1 MRRARNLHGRRGR
14 STALPNPR
22 VQAAIPGCSVFSRVA
37 ADYPSA
43 AQAPGIPV
51 ARAARQG
58 RGGTLVEFALV
69 APVVLLLFATTLEL
83 ALLFWVSLTMQ
94 HAVREGA
101 RLAVTGAGGG
111 MREALVMQRINEQ
124 SMGLYGLVHPVLH
137 VNGVQAPADGAIP
150 PAGAFGTGGSM
161 LLLRLDCSW
170 PVATPLLR
178 PLLGEAFQFS
188 VAASMR
194 NEAFE

>member
-1 MRRARNLHGRRGR
+1 MRRA
-14 STALPNPR
+14 ALAPAVRQTP
-22 VQAAIPGCSVFSRVA
+22 CS
-37 ADYPSA
+37 
-43 AQAPGIPV
+43 
-51 ARAARQG
+51 

-69 APVVLLLFATTLEL
+69 APVVLLLFFAILEL
-83 ALLFWVSLTMQ
+83 AILFWVSLTMQ

-101 RLAVTGAGGG
+101 RLAVTGAGGA
-111 MREALVMQRINEQ
+111 MRETLVMQRVAEQ
-124 SMGLYGLVHPVLH
+124 SMGLHVLVHPVLH
-137 VNGVQAPADGAIP
+137 VNGMAAPVDGTNP
-150 PAGAFGTGGSM
+150 PAGIFGAGGGM

-178 PLLGEAFQFS
+178 PMLGDAFRFS

>member
-1 MRRARNLHGRRGR
+1 MKRAVLWPAVR
-14 STALPNPR
+14 
-22 VQAAIPGCSVFSRVA
+22 QASCS
-37 ADYPSA
+37 
-43 AQAPGIPV
+43 
-51 ARAARQG
+51 

-69 APVVLLLFATTLEL
+69 APVVLLLFLAILEL
-83 ALLFWVSLTMQ
+83 AILFWVSLTMQ

-101 RLAVTGAGGG
+101 RLAVTGAGGA
-111 MREALVMQRINEQ
+111 MREALVMQRIAEQ

-137 VNGVQAPADGAIP
+137 VNGVVAPTDGTNP
-150 PAGAFGTGGSM
+150 SAGIFGAGGGM

-178 PLLGEAFQFS
+178 PMLGEAFQFS

>member
-1 MRRARNLHGRRGR
+1 MVPTAR
-14 STALPNPR
+14 TAR
-22 VQAAIPGCSVFSRVA
+22 YR
-37 ADYPSA
+37 
-43 AQAPGIPV
+43 
-51 ARAARQG
+51 

-69 APVVLLLFATTLEL
+69 APVVLLLFAATLEL

-101 RLAVTGAGGG
+101 RLAVTGSGGT
-111 MREALVMQRINEQ
+111 MREVLVMQRISDQ
-124 SMGLYGLVHPVLH
+124 AMGLYGLVHPVLH
-137 VNGVQAPADGAIP
+137 INGTAAPDGAM
-150 PAGAFGTGGSM
+150 PAGALGAGGGM

-170 PVATPLLR
+170 PVVTPLLR
-178 PLLGEAFQFS
+178 PFFGEAFQFS